1 MDATGIR
8 SGAAR
13 AFGPCARRIRWR
25 GDPGRGTPPPPGLS
39 SSAPDAQIRMPM
51 AYLTVAGRVT
61 AEVEVSSSR
70 FLCAL
75 ERVEDEI
82 SARGV
87 IEQARKDHWAA
98 RHHCSAYVL
107 GPERAVERS
116 NDDGEPPGTGGAPM
130 LEVLRGRELSD
141 VVAVVTRWFGGT
153 LLGTGGLSRAYADAV
168 RAALEV
174 TPLVQRVE
182 QELCEVTVDLA
193 AAGRLEHE
201 LRSRGTKVLHIDYTD
216 VATLS
221 IAVPAIAVPIAE
233 GVVAEVT
240 EGGAVLYH
248 RGRRWV
254 DAPVSTV

>member
-1 MDATGIR
+1 
-8 SGAAR
+8 
-13 AFGPCARRIRWR
+13 
-25 GDPGRGTPPPPGLS
+25 
-39 SSAPDAQIRMPM
+39 M
-51 AYLTVAGRVT
+51 AYLTIAGSAS
-61 AEVEVSSSR
+61 AEIVVSRSR
-70 FLCAL
+70 FLCVV
-75 ERVEDEI
+75 ERVDDEI

-87 IEQARKDHWAA
+87 IEEARRRHWDA
-98 RHHCSAYVL
+98 RHHCSAFVL
-107 GPERAVERS
+107 GPDRDVERS
-116 NDDGEPPGTGGAPM
+116 TDDGEPPGTGGAPM

-174 TPLVQRVE
+174 ATFVQRVE

-233 GVVAEVT
+233 EIVAELT
-240 EGGAVLYH
+240 EGRAQLVR

-254 DAPVSTV
+254 DAPVSEL

>member
-1 MDATGIR
+1 
-8 SGAAR
+8 
-13 AFGPCARRIRWR
+13 
-25 GDPGRGTPPPPGLS
+25 
-39 SSAPDAQIRMPM
+39 M
-51 AYLTVAGRVT
+51 AYLTIAGSAS
-61 AEVEVSSSR
+61 AEIVVSRSR
-70 FLCAL
+70 FLCVV

-87 IEQARKDHWAA
+87 IEEARRRHWDA
-98 RHHCSAYVL
+98 RHHCSAFVL
-107 GPERAVERS
+107 GPDRAVERS
-116 NDDGEPPGTGGAPM
+116 TDDGEPPGTGGAPM
-130 LEVLRGRELSD
+130 LEILRGRELSD

-174 TPLVQRVE
+174 ATFVQRVE
-182 QELCEVTVDLA
+182 QDLCEVTVDLA

-221 IAVPAIAVPIAE
+221 LAVPAIAVPIAE
-233 GVVAEVT
+233 EIVAELT
-240 EGGAVLYH
+240 EGRAQLFR

-254 DAPVSTV
+254 DAPVSER

>member
-1 MDATGIR
+1 MTYLTIAGHG
-8 SGAAR
+8 S
-13 AFGPCARRIRWR
+13 
-25 GDPGRGTPPPPGLS
+25 
-39 SSAPDAQIRMPM
+39 AQI
-51 AYLTVAGRVT
+51 
-61 AEVEVSSSR
+61 EVSRSR
-70 FLCAL
+70 FLCNL
-75 ERVEDEI
+75 VRVEDEI

-87 IEQARKDHWAA
+87 IEQARKEHWDA
-98 RHHCSAYVL
+98 RHHCSAFIL
-107 GPERAVERS
+107 GPERKIERS
-116 NDDGEPPGTGGAPM
+116 NDDGEPPGTGGAPI

-174 TPLVQRVE
+174 TALVQRVE

-201 LRSRGTKVLHIDYTD
+201 LRSRGTKVLNIDYTD

-221 IAVPAIAVPIAE
+221 LAVPAIAVPIAE
-233 GVVAEVT
+233 EIVAELT
-240 EGGAVLYH
+240 EGEAELFH

-254 DAPVSTV
+254 DAPVSGP